1 MYIYKHL
8 NKMSQDLHKSVI
20 FSFTCER
27 CEKAFNSKAHLVQH
41 QHKKKPCLIRDES
54 NNAGSICLSGSNI
67 DSSLMDIVNA
77 HKLLNEKY
85 EVAIK
90 QLRWMDEEIKRLSIG
105 NRHLKSKLKQIA
117 RIVNNGGM
125 IEETDETSV

>member
-1 MYIYKHL
+1 
-8 NKMSQDLHKSVI
+8 MSQDLHKSVI

-54 NNAGSICLSGSNI
+54 NNAVSICLSGSNI

-90 QLRWMDEEIKRLSIG
+90 QLHWMDKEIKRLSAG
-105 NRHLKSKLKQIA
+105 NRQLKSKIKQIV
-117 RIVNNGGM
+117 RIVNAVENS
-125 IEETDETSV
+125 DETPTTTTESINN